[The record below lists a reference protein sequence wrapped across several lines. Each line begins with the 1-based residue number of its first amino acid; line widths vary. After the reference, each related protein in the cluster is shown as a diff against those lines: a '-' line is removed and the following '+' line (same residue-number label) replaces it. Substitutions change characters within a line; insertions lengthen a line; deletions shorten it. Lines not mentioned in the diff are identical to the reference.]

1 MSSRAE
7 PRAAAGSVEPFT
19 YQPAIDRL
27 GEPAAAGPTAAR
39 QVELDAERAEIAERV
54 RAARQQGQ
62 AETETRLRAEY
73 EATLANE
80 REAIGKAVGEFARQR
95 EGYFERVEED
105 IVNLSLSIAR
115 KILHREAQIDP
126 LLLVGLVHVALEKL
140 GAGTRVKLRVNPAK
154 LAIWEEHFRGN
165 HGGGPAPEL
174 VADAALGPEEC
185 TLETDVGTTSIGL
198 ETHLK
203 EIEQGFFD
211 LLAQRP
217 R

>member
-1 MSSRAE
+1 MSSRPA
-7 PRAAAGSVEPFT
+7 PGGSVEPFT
-19 YQPAIDRL
+19 YQPAMDRM
-27 GEPAAAGPTAAR
+27 GEATAEPGESR
-39 QVELDAERAEIAERV
+39 QVELEAARAEIALRV
-54 RAARQQGQ
+54 REARQEGY
-62 AETETRLRAEY
+62 AEAEKRLRAEY
-73 EATLANE
+73 ETKFTDARA
-80 REAIGKAVGEFARQR
+80 AIEKAVVDFARQR
-95 EGYFERVEED
+95 ESYFERVEEE

-140 GAGTRVKLRVNPAK
+140 GEGTRARLRVNPAK
-154 LAIWEEHFRGN
+154 IASWKEHFSKTP
-165 HGGGPAPEL
+165 GGGPAPEI
-174 VADAALGPEEC
+174 VADATLGPEEC

>member
-1 MSSRAE
+1 LAG
-7 PRAAAGSVEPFT
+7 AAIVEPFT
-19 YQPAIDRL
+19 YQPAMDRMAD
-27 GEPAAAGPTAAR
+27 AAEGAGAER
-39 QVELDAERAEIAERV
+39 QAELDAARAEIAERV
-54 RAARQQGQ
+54 RAARQEGY
-62 AETETRLRAEY
+62 AEAEKRLRTEY
-73 EATLANE
+73 ETKFEGA
-80 REAIGKAVGEFARQR
+80 RGAIEKAVGEFARQR
-95 EGYFERVEED
+95 ENYFERVEEEV
-105 IVNLSLSIAR
+105 VNLSLSIAR

-140 GAGTRVKLRVNPAK
+140 GAGTHVRLRVNPAK
-154 LAIWEEHFRGN
+154 LGSWEEHFRETP
-165 HGGGPAPEL
+165 GGGPAPEI

>member
-7 PRAAAGSVEPFT
+7 PRGDVEPFT
-19 YQPAIDRL
+19 YQPAMDRRS
-27 GEPAAAGPTAAR
+27 EPAAAEPSDAPRKELEAAR
-39 QVELDAERAEIAERV
+39 AETAERV
-54 RAARQQGQ
+54 REARQEGS
-62 AETETRLRAEY
+62 AEAEKRIGAEY
-73 EATLANE
+73 EARLAGE
-80 REAIGKAVGEFARQR
+80 RAAVEKAVSEFARQR
-95 EGYFERVEED
+95 EGYFERVEEE

-140 GAGTRVKLRVNPAK
+140 GAGTRVRLRVNPAK
-154 LAIWEEHFRGN
+154 AASWEEHFRETP
-165 HGGGPAPEL
+165 GGGPAPEI
-174 VADAALGPEEC
+174 VADASLGLEEC
-185 TLETDVGTTSIGL
+185 TLETDVGMTSVGI

-211 LLAQRP
+211 LLAKRP

>member
-7 PRAAAGSVEPFT
+7 PRGDVEPFT
-19 YQPAIDRL
+19 YQPAMDRL
-27 GEPAAAGPTAAR
+27 SEPAATEPAAAR
-39 QVELDAERAEIAERV
+39 QVELDAARAEIAERV
-54 RAARQQGQ
+54 RAARQEGY
-62 AETETRLRAEY
+62 AEAEKRLRAEH
-73 EATLANE
+73 EAKLAGE
-80 REAIGKAVGEFARQR
+80 RAAVENAVNEFARQR
-95 EGYFERVEED
+95 EGYFERVEEE

-140 GAGTRVKLRVNPAK
+140 GAGTRVRLRVNPAK
-154 LAIWEEHFRGN
+154 AASWEEHFRATP
-165 HGGGPAPEL
+165 GGGLETEIA
-174 VADAALGPEEC
+174 ADASLGPEEC
-185 TLETDVGTTSIGL
+185 TLETDVGTTSVGI

-211 LLAQRP
+211 LLAKRP

>member
-1 MSSRAE
+1 MSSRLA
-7 PRAAAGSVEPFT
+7 PRGSVEPFT
-19 YQPAIDRL
+19 YQQAMDRA
-27 GEPAAAGPTAAR
+27 GEVAAEPSAAR
-39 QVELDAERAEIAERV
+39 QVELDAARAEIAERV
-54 RAARQQGQ
+54 RAARQEGY
-62 AETETRLRAEY
+62 AEAEKRLRAEY
-73 EATLANE
+73 EAKLQGA
-80 REAIGKAVGEFARQR
+80 RDAIEKAIGEFARQR
-95 EGYFERVEED
+95 ESYFERVEEE

-140 GAGTRVKLRVNPAK
+140 GAGTRVRLRVNPGKVAS
-154 LAIWEEHFRGN
+154 WEEHFREAA
-165 HGGGPAPEL
+165 GGGPAPE
-174 VADAALGPEEC
+174 VAADAALGPEEC